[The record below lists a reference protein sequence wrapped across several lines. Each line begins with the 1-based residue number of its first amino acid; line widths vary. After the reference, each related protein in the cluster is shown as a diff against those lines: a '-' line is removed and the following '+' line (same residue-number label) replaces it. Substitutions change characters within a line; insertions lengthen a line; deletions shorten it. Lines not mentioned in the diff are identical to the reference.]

1 MERVKNKNLYIGY
14 ITAGFIFLFF
24 PSLSIFDIMPDF
36 IGYLLIIK
44 GTVCLFDL
52 NEDINSARSSFI
64 KLFFINLAKTVLTP
78 LLMSLNDETTT
89 MTAVFI
95 FSIIEGILLY
105 SALDSLFVGV
115 NYVAE
120 RADSK
125 FADKGY
131 SDVKI
136 TTAIFVIGRFVL
148 VSLPELTVMTSLDY
162 QMTDDLSAFT
172 VYDFKLL
179 ITIACFVISLIL
191 GLHFLSNAVK
201 YIGRLKR
208 DEVFKGYVYSRYV
221 EEVLENKSLF
231 IRRNTKNAC
240 TFILAGFI
248 LSCPLYFEGVDITP
262 SPLAVLLLYMGIS
275 RLSLLGGIGEKFK
288 KMLLAFIPVSCALY
302 AFVCFVGAEYHRWSY
317 QIEDMARFM
326 YKLWGTAQ
334 CADLL
339 VFTTSSVIAFKVLA
353 SLISCYGTNK
363 TINKEGFQYKEQT
376 KNVTF
381 LNKLLI
387 CCRAVCT
394 LAFAIRCVF
403 FFMYPSYEFI
413 WLFSLLL
420 TIIYTVFFGSVI
432 SKIRTAVEDNNM

>member
-1 MERVKNKNLYIGY
+1 MEKVKNKNLYIGY

-36 IGYLLIIK
+36 IGYLLITK
-44 GTVCLFDL
+44 GVTCLFDL
-52 NEDINSARSSFI
+52 NEDISSARSSFI
-64 KLFFINLAKTVLTP
+64 KLFFINLAKTVLSP
-78 LLMSLNDETTT
+78 LLISLKDETTT

-115 NYVAE
+115 NYLAE
-120 RADSK
+120 RADSR

-136 TTAIFVIGRFVL
+136 TTEIFVIGRFVL

-191 GLHFLSNAVK
+191 GLHFLSNGIK
-201 YIGRLKR
+201 YIGRLKS
-208 DEVFKGYVYSRYV
+208 DGIFKDYVYNRYV
-221 EEVLENKSLF
+221 SEVLENKSLF
-231 IRRNTKNAC
+231 IRRSTKNAC
-240 TFILAGFI
+240 AFILAGFI
-248 LSCPLYFEGVDITP
+248 MSCPLYFEGVDVTP
-262 SPLAVLLLYMGIS
+262 SPLAVILLYMGLS
-275 RLSLLGGIGEKFK
+275 RLWMLDGVAPKFK
-288 KMLLAFIPVSCALY
+288 KPLLAFIPLSCALY
-302 AFVCFVGAEYHRWSY
+302 AAVCFVGAEYHRWSY
-317 QIEDMARFM
+317 QIEDTARFM
-326 YKLWGTAQ
+326 YKLWGVAQ
-334 CADLL
+334 CADLFL
-339 VFTTSSVIAFKVLA
+339 FTASSLTVFYTLST
-353 SLISCYGTNK
+353 LIKRYGTNEN
-363 TINKEGFQYKEQT
+363 INKEGFQYKEQT

-381 LNKLLI
+381 LNKLLT
-387 CCRAVCT
+387 CCRTVC
-394 LAFAIRCVF
+394 AASFAIRCVF

-420 TIIYTVFFGSVI
+420 TIIYTVFFGSAI
-432 SKIRTAVEDNNM
+432 SRIRTAVEDNNM

>member
-64 KLFFINLAKTVLTP
+64 KLFFINLAKTALTP

-115 NYVAE
+115 NYLAD

-148 VSLPELTVMTSLDY
+148 VSLPELTVLTSLDY

-302 AFVCFVGAEYHRWSY
+302 SFVCFVGAEYHRWSY
-317 QIEDMARFM
+317 QIEDTARFM
-326 YKLWGTAQ
+326 YKLWGVAQ
-334 CADLL
+334 CADLFL
-339 VFTTSSVIAFKVLA
+339 FTVSSLTVFYTLST
-353 SLISCYGTNK
+353 LIKRYGTNEN
-363 TINKEGFQYKEQT
+363 INKEGFQYKEQT

>member
-1 MERVKNKNLYIGY
+1 MEKVKNKNLYIGY

-36 IGYLLIIK
+36 IGYLLITK
-44 GTVCLFDL
+44 GVTCLFDL
-52 NEDINSARSSFI
+52 NEDIFSARSSFI
-64 KLFFINLAKTVLTP
+64 KLFFINLAKTVITP

-115 NYVAE
+115 NYLAE

-191 GLHFLSNAVK
+191 GLHFLSNGIK
-201 YIGRLKR
+201 YIGRLKS
-208 DEVFKGYVYSRYV
+208 DGIFKDYVYNRYV
-221 EEVLENKSLF
+221 SEVLENKSLF
-231 IRRNTKNAC
+231 IRRSTKNAC
-240 TFILAGFI
+240 AFILAGFI
-248 LSCPLYFEGVDITP
+248 MSCPLYFEGVDVTP
-262 SPLAVLLLYMGIS
+262 SPLAVILLYMGLS
-275 RLSLLGGIGEKFK
+275 RLWMLDGVAPKFK
-288 KMLLAFIPVSCALY
+288 KPLLAFIPLSCALY
-302 AFVCFVGAEYHRWSY
+302 AAVCFVGAEYHRWSY
-317 QIEDMARFM
+317 QIEDTARFM
-326 YKLWGTAQ
+326 YKLWGVAQ

-339 VFTTSSVIAFKVLA
+339 LFTASSLTVFYTLST
-353 SLISCYGTNK
+353 LIKRYGTNEN
-363 TINKEGFQYKEQT
+363 INKDGFQYKEQT

-381 LNKLLI
+381 LNKLLT
-387 CCRAVCT
+387 CCRTVC
-394 LAFAIRCVF
+394 AASFAIRCVF

-420 TIIYTVFFGSVI
+420 TIIYTVFFGSAV
-432 SKIRTAVEDNNM
+432 SRIRTAVEDNNM

>member
-115 NYVAE
+115 NYLAE

-208 DEVFKGYVYSRYV
+208 DEVFKGYVYS
-221 EEVLENKSLF
+221 
-231 IRRNTKNAC
+231 
-240 TFILAGFI
+240 
-248 LSCPLYFEGVDITP
+248 
-262 SPLAVLLLYMGIS
+262 
-275 RLSLLGGIGEKFK
+275 
-288 KMLLAFIPVSCALY
+288 
-302 AFVCFVGAEYHRWSY
+302 
-317 QIEDMARFM
+317 
-326 YKLWGTAQ
+326 
-334 CADLL
+334 
-339 VFTTSSVIAFKVLA
+339 
-353 SLISCYGTNK
+353 
-363 TINKEGFQYKEQT
+363 
-376 KNVTF
+376 
-381 LNKLLI
+381 
-387 CCRAVCT
+387 
-394 LAFAIRCVF
+394 
-403 FFMYPSYEFI
+403 
-413 WLFSLLL
+413 L
-420 TIIYTVFFGSVI
+420 T
-432 SKIRTAVEDNNM
+432 